1 MAVTIKSEREIE
13 LMREAGRLL
22 AKTHAELE
30 KEIHAGMTTK
40 EVDHIC
46 EEIIRSY
53 GCVPSFLNY
62 NGFPASVCVS
72 INDEVVHGIPT
83 RSRVIH
89 EGDIVSLDTGLI
101 YKGYQSDAAR
111 TYGIGAISR
120 EAEKLIDTFWPGP
133 LTLVLKRAPHVP
145 PEVAGGQDS
154 IGLRCPS
161 HPVAQALL
169 NAFRRGKG
177 GVAAPSANRFGRV
190 SPTMAQHVREE
201 FDGDPRLGLILDGG
215 QSEVGIESTIV
226 DLSRLETTGPV
237 LLRPGKISAV
247 QIADVIGRLPSAPDA
262 AAPRASGTLA
272 SHYAPQTPVVIVPT
286 GEVLSTLIRLEAAKR
301 RVALLRY
308 SPFASERAPRV
319 TTETALSANADV
331 YSHQLY
337 AALRRL
343 DRVGADVIVVEA
355 TPDGEAWRGVNDR
368 LKRAAC
374 KGQSMLGLLV
384 KA

>member
-1 MAVTIKSEREIE
+1 MKKGEDIMEAVRLLES
-13 LMREAGRLL
+13 GRLVAFPTETVYGL
-22 AKTHAELE
+22 GGDAEN
-30 KEIHAGMTTK
+30 
-40 EVDHIC
+40 
-46 EEIIRSY
+46 
-53 GCVPSFLNY
+53 PSAIAAIYALK
-62 NGFPASVCVS
+62 GRPANHPL
-72 INDEVVHGIPT
+72 IVHVAQG
-83 RSRVIH
+83 S
-89 EGDIVSLDTGLI
+89 DIAYWSGPV
-101 YKGYQSDAAR
+101 
-111 TYGIGAISR
+111 SR

-169 NAFRRGKG
+169 NAFRQGKG

-201 FDGDPRLGLILDGG
+201 FDGDLRLGLILDGG

-343 DRVGADVIVVEA
+343 DRMGADVIVVEA